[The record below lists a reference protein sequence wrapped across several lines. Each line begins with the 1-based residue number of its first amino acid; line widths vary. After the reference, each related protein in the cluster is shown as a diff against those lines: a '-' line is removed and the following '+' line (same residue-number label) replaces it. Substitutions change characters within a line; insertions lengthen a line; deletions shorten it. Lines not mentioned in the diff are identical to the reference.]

1 MKIVSKNINKDLIFA
16 RDGKEEEKKKRK
28 LIMIDYTEDEKQS
41 INMNNYNE
49 NENQKVVQGSVG
61 DVMQGKKCLLINYIS
76 FLICNLMLFH
86 VILFIHI

>member
-1 MKIVSKNINKDLIFA
+1 MKIVSKNISKDLIFA
-16 RDGKEEEKKKRK
+16 RDSKEEEKKKRK

-61 DVMQGKKCLLINYIS
+61 DVILGKKYIYY
-76 FLICNLMLFH
+76 
-86 VILFIHI
+86 